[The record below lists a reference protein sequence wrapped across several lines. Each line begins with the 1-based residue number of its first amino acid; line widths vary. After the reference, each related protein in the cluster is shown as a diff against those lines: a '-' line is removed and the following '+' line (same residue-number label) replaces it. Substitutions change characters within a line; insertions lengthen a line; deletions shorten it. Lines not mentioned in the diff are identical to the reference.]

1 MVNWG
6 QPGWGGKRGT
16 GSGGWPRG
24 QFGHVECEDPM
35 ALQEEVSAGSRV
47 SKENPEGRG
56 QIREAFKLTAEK
68 RSCGK
73 VTQ

>member
-1 MVNWG
+1 
-6 QPGWGGKRGT
+6 
-16 GSGGWPRG
+16 
-24 QFGHVECEDPM
+24 M